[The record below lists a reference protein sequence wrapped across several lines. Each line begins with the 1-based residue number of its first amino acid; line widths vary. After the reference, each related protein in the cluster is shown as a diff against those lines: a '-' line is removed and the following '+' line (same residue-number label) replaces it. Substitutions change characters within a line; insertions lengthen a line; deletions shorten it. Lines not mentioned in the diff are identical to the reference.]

1 MDSTS
6 TTTGCLLDQEAPD
19 PPYAELADAYGMNS
33 PIYSTLV
40 AEWWAKGRTV
50 PGWDD
55 AQWAA
60 LVTPPKN
67 GRRDDEGSGSGA
79 GRRGRVAVSRVGA
92 DPLG

>member
-6 TTTGCLLDQEAPD
+6 TTTGCLLDQEAAD
-19 PPYAELADAYGMNS
+19 PPYAELADAYGMNP

-40 AEWWAKGRTV
+40 AEWWAKGRMV

-60 LVTPPKN
+60 LVTPPRTDV
-67 GRRDDEGSGSGA
+67 GGHSDLLPSSA
-79 GRRGRVAVSRVGA
+79 LVPRG
-92 DPLG
+92 